1 MTGDY
6 FWFMAIRHPLRK
18 IVRGDCFCQVDSG
31 GLMFDT
37 TTTPTP
43 GEHDSLAVASS
54 TVRRALSRILALLKT
69 GFHRLFTV
77 AGIGAF
83 GLIALLFFRP
93 ELADVIK
100 TLSPYS
106 TEPVASDNEA
116 APPATSSPAAQ
127 PVVAESATEPAPAV
141 ATTATVDSV
150 TAKTATV
157 QHHESEAA
165 KIDPREQK
173 WVTTWLSRRYRVA
186 TDATNMLVSSAY
198 MTAKEIKLDP
208 LLILAVM
215 AIESGLNPFA
225 ESPVGAQGLMQVM
238 SKVHHDK
245 FQHLGGVQEAF
256 NPVANIKVGAMI
268 LKDYVRRT
276 GSLEGG
282 LKMYVGAG
290 ASDNDSGYGSR
301 VIAEYHR
308 LKEVAAGKIVPTVSK
323 MVKASP
329 KPAPSAEPAEAHVN
343 GPADATKDATPE
355 VDAMK
360 DIPKRSA
367 APQWDSMA

>member
-1 MTGDY
+1 
-6 FWFMAIRHPLRK
+6 
-18 IVRGDCFCQVDSG
+18 
-31 GLMFDT
+31 MFDT

-43 GEHDSLAVASS
+43 GEHDSLALTESPPGSPPRLAI
-54 TVRRALSRILALLKT
+54 SRLLGFTKT
-69 GFHRLFTV
+69 AARRLFTA
-77 AGIGAF
+77 AGVCALGV
-83 GLIALLFFRP
+83 IALLFFRP
-93 ELADVIK
+93 ELADVVK
-100 TLSPYS
+100 SLSPFS
-106 TEPVASDNEA
+106 TESIASDSEA
-116 APPATSSPAAQ
+116 DTSASSGN
-127 PVVAESATEPAPAV
+127 VIEPAPAPLPEQSTTSASAAV
-141 ATTATVDSV
+141 ADKRAAVAENTLSKNTLTQHRETEV
-150 TAKTATV
+150 AKA
-157 QHHESEAA
+157 
-165 KIDPREQK
+165 DPREQK

-198 MTAKEIKLDP
+198 LTAKDMKLDP

-238 SKVHHDK
+238 SKVHHEK

-276 GSLEGG
+276 GSVEGG

-290 ASDNDSGYGSR
+290 AADNDSGYGSR

-323 MVKASP
+323 IVKASP
-329 KPAPSAEPAEAHVN
+329 KPAQVAEPAEAHAS

-360 DIPKRSA
+360 DFPKRSA

>member
-1 MTGDY
+1 
-6 FWFMAIRHPLRK
+6 
-18 IVRGDCFCQVDSG
+18 
-31 GLMFDT
+31 MFDT
-37 TTTPTP
+37 TKTSLP
-43 GEHDSLAVASS
+43 GERDSLAVADS
-54 TVRRALSRILALLKT
+54 TFRRAVYRLVAFLKT

-77 AGIGAF
+77 AGIVAF
-83 GLIALLFFRP
+83 AMVGLLFFRP
-93 ELADVIK
+93 ELADVVK

-106 TEPVASDNEA
+106 TESIASGNEA
-116 APPATSSPAAQ
+116 QPAASIPTAAQ
-127 PVVAESATEPAPAV
+127 PLVAETAASSAPTVAAAIAPNSPPSNIANMPRHESD
-141 ATTATVDSV
+141 A
-150 TAKTATV
+150 AKT
-157 QHHESEAA
+157 
-165 KIDPREQK
+165 DPREQK
-173 WVTTWLSRRYRVA
+173 WVTNWLSRRYRVA

-198 MTAKEIKLDP
+198 MTAKEMKLDP

-245 FQHLGGVQEAF
+245 FRHLGGVQEAF

-276 GSLEGG
+276 GSVEGG

-290 ASDNDSGYGSR
+290 AADNDSGYGSR

-308 LKEVAAGKIVPTVSK
+308 LKEVAAGKLVPTVSK
-323 MVKASP
+323 IVKASP
-329 KPAPSAEPAEAHVN
+329 KPAQAAEPAEAHAT
-343 GPADATKDATPE
+343 GPSDTTRDATPE
-355 VDAMK
+355 IDAMK

-367 APQWDSMA
+367 APHWESMS